1 MAFHQEAVGSS
12 ARQWGQEAW
21 VRSHCRTQSSWNACP
36 HGNRSPPSPA
46 PHDHRHLLLVNFRRH
61 ERFRTVEIVG
71 EVSVGRTG
79 LESGHADHAGHRLL
93 SLAPLPAAHD
103 QTRAFSSRTVSPFFE
118 QVRIPPL
125 CASLVR
131 DLGRTRSIG
140 SGRARKMAAGS
151 PPSAANRPASQTPAH
166 TQQYTVTPVVFVV
179 FGVHVVVC
187 VVVCTRTAAIRACTP
202 ISWW

>member
-1 MAFHQEAVGSS
+1 MAIHQESVGSS

-46 PHDHRHLLLVNFRRH
+46 THHRHLLLVNFRRH

-71 EVSVGRTG
+71 EVSFGRTG

-93 SLAPLPAAHD
+93 SLAPLTAKHD
-103 QTRAFSSRTVSPFFE
+103 QTRAFSSRAISPLNKCEFDC
-118 QVRIPPL
+118 R

-140 SGRARKMAAGS
+140 SGRARKMAAAS